1 MSRVGFF
8 NAKPVFTLKHW
19 ADVLGNNLFTD
30 AFGTT
35 LVLAVTAGFLS
46 PILFSLLAYVIVRTR
61 LRGRTLMDAMI
72 WASAALPGILVGLG
86 LLLMFLTTP
95 FLRPLF
101 GTIWVL
107 LIVVTVAGVTTGVN
121 VLKGVMVQLGASLE
135 EAGRVAG
142 ASWIRTYFRIVV
154 PVLMPTMVLIGM
166 LSFVAAAGTTS
177 TIVLLASR
185 QTTTLSLLALQYG
198 AAGAKIEEAGIISL
212 SIMAI
217 TLSIALPFRI
227 LARRLGVR
235 HDLTT
240 DEATI
245 PPPIRT

>member
-1 MSRVGFF
+1 
-8 NAKPVFTLKHW
+8 VF
-19 ADVLGNNLFTD
+19 ANPQFQD
-30 AFGTT
+30 AVVTT
-35 LVLAVTAGFLS
+35 VILSVVAGVVS
-46 PILFSLLAYVIVRTR
+46 PIIFSLLAYVIVRTNQ
-61 LRGRTLMDAMI
+61 RGRGLLDGII

-101 GTIWVL
+101 GTLWVL
-107 LIVVTVAGVTTGVN
+107 IIVVAVAGVTTGVN

-135 EAGRVAG
+135 EAGRVSGAG
-142 ASWIRTYFRIVV
+142 WIRTYFQIVI

-166 LSFVAAAGTTS
+166 LAFVSAANTTS

-198 AAGAKIEEAGIISL
+198 AAGSRLEEAGIISL
-212 SIMAI
+212 AIMVL

-235 HDLTT
+235 HDMTT
-240 DEATI
+240 DEATA
-245 PPPIRT
+245 PPVRP